1 MITTDHKGRLVSV
14 AVLGE
19 FTLADFK
26 EFEELAIH
34 TAQFEGPVNLLFDL
48 AQMADFTVDMAWEE
62 IKFSRAH
69 GRDFG
74 RIAVVTDS
82 QWVAWSAWLEQIF
95 VTADLRVF
103 SDPAEA
109 GEWLESGEGAE

>member
-1 MITTDHKGRLVSV
+1 MITTDHQGNLVTV
-14 AVLGE
+14 AALAE

-48 AQMADFTVDMAWEE
+48 RQMGGFTVDMAWEE

-69 GRDFG
+69 GRDFS

-82 QWVAWSAWLEQIF
+82 QWVAWSAWLNQVF
-95 VTADLRVF
+95 VSADLRVF
-103 SDPAEA
+103 DDEAEA
-109 GEWLESGEGAE
+109 RAWLAEED